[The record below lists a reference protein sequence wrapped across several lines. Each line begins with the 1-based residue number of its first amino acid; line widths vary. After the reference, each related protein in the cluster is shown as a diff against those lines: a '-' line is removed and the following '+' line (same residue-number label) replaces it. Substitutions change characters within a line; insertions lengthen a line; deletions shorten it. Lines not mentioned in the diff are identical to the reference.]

1 MEKAPKGKNYE
12 KGLTDRFPFTT
23 LLKNDIKKG
32 WYNTWYPVPVETYR
46 DILKIDISTEKG
58 AGLLNNICYNL
69 QYLEFLEKE
78 FAELEVSSVIHV
90 MLLKSYVL
98 TASSIIE
105 GLFGNLI
112 QRRGWTLSSDT
123 KKGRHT
129 RERTFVEEITIIE
142 EQCKKNGCD
151 ASVLSDIDK
160 LRKLRNRIHLQKSEN
175 ITDHDYNAFDENVK
189 TEAGR
194 LLYIILTSNEFSKDP
209 ECFSFL
215 KVNVEQNS
223 QK

>member
-58 AGLLNNICYNL
+58 AGLLNNVCYNL

-78 FAELEVSSVIHV
+78 FAELEVSSVIDV
-90 MLLKSYVL
+90 MLIKSYTL

-112 QRRGWTLSSDT
+112 QRRGWTLSSET
-123 KKGRHT
+123 KKGHHT
-129 RERTFVEEITIIE
+129 REKTFAEKITIIE
-142 EQCKKNGCD
+142 EQCRKSNSD
-151 ASVLSDIDK
+151 ASIFSNIDK
-160 LRKLRNRIHLQKSEN
+160 LRDLRNRIHLQKSEN
-175 ITDHDYNAFDENVK
+175 ITDHDYNAFDKSVK

-194 LLYIILTSNEFSKDP
+194 LLYIILTSNEFSKNP

-215 KVNVEQNS
+215 KVNVEQNI

>member
-112 QRRGWTLSSDT
+112 QRRGWTLSSET
-123 KKGRHT
+123 KK
-129 RERTFVEEITIIE
+129 ERDIHKITFAEEITIIE

>member
-1 MEKAPKGKNYE
+1 MTKAPKGKNYE

-58 AGLLNNICYNL
+58 AGLLNNVCYNL

-112 QRRGWTLSSDT
+112 QQRGWTLSSET
-123 KKGRHT
+123 KKGHHT
-129 RERTFVEEITIIE
+129 REKTFAEEITIIE
-142 EQCKKNGCD
+142 EQCRKNNSD
-151 ASVLSDIDK
+151 ASIFSDIDK

-175 ITDHDYNAFDENVK
+175 ITDHDYNTFDENVK

-194 LLYIILTSNEFSKDP
+194 LLYIILTSNEFSKNP

-223 QK
+223 QR

>member
-112 QRRGWTLSSDT
+112 QRRG
-123 KKGRHT
+123 GRSVPT
-129 RERTFVEEITIIE
+129 QRR
-142 EQCKKNGCD
+142 D
-151 ASVLSDIDK
+151 AIP
-160 LRKLRNRIHLQKSEN
+160 
-175 ITDHDYNAFDENVK
+175 VK
-189 TEAGR
+189 E
-194 LLYIILTSNEFSKDP
+194 LL
-209 ECFSFL
+209 
-215 KVNVEQNS
+215 
-223 QK
+223 

>member
-1 MEKAPKGKNYE
+1 MTKAPKGKNYK

-58 AGLLNNICYNL
+58 AGLLNNVCYNL

-78 FAELEVSSVIHV
+78 FAELEVSSVILV

-123 KKGRHT
+123 KKERHI
-129 RERTFVEEITIIE
+129 RKRSFEEKIAIIE
-142 EQCKKNGCD
+142 EQCRKSNSD
-151 ASVLSDIDK
+151 ASIFSNIDK
-160 LRKLRNRIHLQKSEN
+160 LRDLRNRIHLQKSEN

-194 LLYIILTSNEFSKDP
+194 LLYIILTSNEFSKNP

-223 QK
+223 QR